1 MAAVDEHVD
10 VDALVANEQAAYAG
24 PLQAPYAAQPLSPPE
39 LPVRPPRSRP
49 TNNQLL

>member
-24 PLQAPYAAQPLSPPE
+24 PLQTPYAAQPLSPPE